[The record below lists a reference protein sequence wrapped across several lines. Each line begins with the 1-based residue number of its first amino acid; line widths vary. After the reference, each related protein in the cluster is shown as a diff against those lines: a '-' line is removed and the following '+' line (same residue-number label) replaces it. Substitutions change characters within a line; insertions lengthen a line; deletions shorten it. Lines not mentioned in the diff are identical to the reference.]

1 MLQIYLLRTKTE
13 KIMTNLLGILGG
25 MGPLAS
31 AEFLQTIYEFN
42 FAVVE
47 QDLPA
52 CILYSDP
59 TFPDRTEAISSGEDE
74 LLINHLLETLSN
86 LVRLGVSKIAIS
98 CITTHYFLPKIPDHL
113 RGKVISLIDLTIE
126 EVLNNQK
133 RYLLLCTN
141 GTRQVGIFQN
151 HKLWNLAAQYIELP
165 REEDQDLVHKLIYQ
179 IKIRG
184 PDYSFLSCLNL
195 LDRLIQ
201 KYYVEGMIAGCTE
214 FHLITKHLIK
224 SKPNSPSYHFVD
236 PLLTIAKNFRRLVDE

>member
-1 MLQIYLLRTKTE
+1 
-13 KIMTNLLGILGG
+13 MTNLLGILGG

-31 AEFLQTIYEFN
+31 AEFLQTIYAFN
-42 FAVVE
+42 FADVE
-47 QDLPA
+47 QGLPA

-59 TFPDRTEAISSGEDE
+59 TFPDRTEAISSGDDD
-74 LLINHLLETLSN
+74 LLIKNLLETLSN
-86 LVRLGVSKIAIS
+86 LVQLGVSKIAIS

-113 RGKVISLIDLTIE
+113 RRKVISLIDLIIE

-151 HKLWNLAAQYIELP
+151 HQLWNLANRYIELP
-165 REEDQDLVHKLIYQ
+165 SEEDQDLVHKLIYQ
-179 IKIRG
+179 IKIKG
-184 PDYSFLSCLNL
+184 PDYTFLSYLNL

-201 KYYVEGMIAGCTE
+201 KYHVEGMIAGCTE

-224 SKPNSPSYHFVD
+224 SKPNNLNFHFVD
-236 PLLTIAKNFRRLVDE
+236 PLLTIARNFRTLVDK